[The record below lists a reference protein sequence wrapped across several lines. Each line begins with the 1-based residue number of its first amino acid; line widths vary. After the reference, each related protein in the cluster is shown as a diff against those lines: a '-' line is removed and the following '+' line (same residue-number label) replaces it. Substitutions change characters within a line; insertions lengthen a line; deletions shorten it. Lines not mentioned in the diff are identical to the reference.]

1 MKQWI
6 IDRYNKG
13 QDKYFLYY
21 DNEYFI
27 KYLHEP
33 EKSRW
38 DEAVLCC
45 VEYIL
50 YSKDIGFAKAFWGDE
65 VLNCEWCEKNG
76 TGNFGHCSAG
86 IMICNVVCYVYKYR
100 LLYMAIAPDP
110 LEYLEQFK
118 D

>member
-45 VEYIL
+45 VEYIF
-50 YSKDIGFAKAFWGDE
+50 YSKDI
-65 VLNCEWCEKNG
+65 
-76 TGNFGHCSAG
+76 
-86 IMICNVVCYVYKYR
+86 VCYVYKYR